1 MKRILGLGL
10 LVLSFSVPA
19 LAAKN
24 SQGVVIG
31 GEVRVGD
38 ARLPQGDCTFSWTDP
53 TGASEVQLTLKTGGQ
68 KPVTVSAHMVEEKH
82 FSPGV
87 GTIQVNGVT
96 YLHEVH
102 TKTATF
108 VIEGAPDVSKG
119 Q

>member
-19 LAAKN
+19 FAAKN
-24 SQGVVIG
+24 SQGIAIAND
-31 GEVRVGD
+31 VRVGD
-38 ARLPQGDCTFSWTDP
+38 ALLRQGDCTFSWTEP
-53 TGASEVQLTLKTGGQ
+53 SGGSVQLTLKIDGQ
-68 KPVTVSAHMVEEKH
+68 KAVTVPAHMVEEKH
-82 FSPGV
+82 FNPGA
-87 GTIQVNGVT
+87 GTVQVNGVT

-108 VIEGAPDVSKG
+108 VLEGASGASTG

>member
-24 SQGVVIG
+24 SQGIAIANN
-31 GEVRVGD
+31 VRVGD
-38 ARLPQGDCTFSWTDP
+38 ALLRQGDCTFSWTEP
-53 TGASEVQLTLKTGGQ
+53 AGGSVVQLTLKIDGQ
-68 KPVTVSAHMVEEKH
+68 KAVTVPAHMVEEKH
-82 FSPGV
+82 FNPGA
-87 GTIQVNGVT
+87 GTVQVNGVT

-108 VIEGAPDVSKG
+108 VIDGVPGASTG

>member
-24 SQGVVIG
+24 TQGIIIAG
-31 GEVRVGD
+31 DVRVGD
-38 ARLPQGDCTFSWTDP
+38 ARLPQGDCTFSWTEP
-53 TGASEVQLTLKTGGQ
+53 SGGSVQLTLKVDGQ
-68 KPVTVSAHMVEEKH
+68 KAVTVPAHMVEEKH
-82 FSPGV
+82 FNSGS
-87 GTIQVNGVT
+87 GTVQVNGVT

-108 VIEGAPDVSKG
+108 VIDGVPGASTG

>member
-24 SQGVVIG
+24 SQGIAIAND
-31 GEVRVGD
+31 VRVGD
-38 ARLPQGDCTFSWTDP
+38 ALLRQGDCTFSWTDP
-53 TGASEVQLTLKTGGQ
+53 SGGAVQLTLKADGQ
-68 KPVTVSAHMVEEKH
+68 KAVTVAAHMVEEKH
-82 FSPGV
+82 FNPGA
-87 GTIQVNGVT
+87 GTVQVNGVT

-102 TKTATF
+102 TKTTTF
-108 VIEGAPDVSKG
+108 VIEGASGAPIG

>member
-19 LAAKN
+19 FAAKN
-24 SQGVVIG
+24 SQGIAIG
-31 GEVRVGD
+31 SAVRVGE

-53 TGASEVQLTLKTGGQ
+53 SSGAVQLTLKADGQ
-68 KPVTVSAHMVEEKH
+68 KAVTVPAHMVEEKH
-82 FSPGV
+82 FNPGA
-87 GTIQVNGVT
+87 GTVEVNGVT

-108 VIEGAPDVSKG
+108 VIDGAPGVP

>member
-24 SQGVVIG
+24 SQGIAIAND
-31 GEVRVGD
+31 VRVGD
-38 ARLPQGDCTFSWTDP
+38 TLLRQGDCTFSWTEP
-53 TGASEVQLTLKTGGQ
+53 SGGSVVQLTLKIDGQ
-68 KPVTVSAHMVEEKH
+68 KPVTVPAHMVAETH
-82 FSPGV
+82 FNPGA
-87 GTIQVNGVT
+87 GTVQVNGVT

-102 TKTATF
+102 TKTTTF
-108 VIEGAPDVSKG
+108 VIEGASGAPIG

>member
-19 LAAKN
+19 FAAKN
-24 SQGVVIG
+24 SQGIAIPSD
-31 GEVRVGD
+31 VRVGD
-38 ARLPQGDCTFSWTDP
+38 ARLPQGDCTFSWTEP
-53 TGASEVQLTLKTGGQ
+53 AGGSVVQLTLKAGGQ
-68 KPVTVSAHMVEEKH
+68 KAITVSAHLIEEKH
-82 FSPGV
+82 FNPGA
-87 GTIQVNGVT
+87 GTVQVNGVT

-108 VIEGAPDVSKG
+108 VIEGAPDASKG